1 MKDIDILTVSFASVI
16 YFIMYLVWYSKLLVG
31 KVYDSI
37 LQKTHK
43 KTVLNYV
50 LVFVSIFILS
60 YIIALFEVLIGIA
73 TFWDGVFFGLL
84 IWFGFILTHSLFLVV
99 SFKRNFK
106 LFVLDNLLY
115 LFAMMLVGG
124 ILAG

>member
-16 YFIMYLVWYSKLLVG
+16 YFIMYLVWYSKFLIG
-31 KVYDSI
+31 KIYDSI

-60 YIIALFEVLIGIA
+60 YIMALFEILIGIA

>member
-1 MKDIDILTVSFASVI
+1 MKDIDILTVAFASVI
-16 YFIMYLVWYSKLLVG
+16 YFIMYVVWYSKFLIG

-50 LVFVSIFILS
+50 LVFISIFILS

-84 IWFGFILTHSLFLVV
+84 IWFGFIFSHSLFLVI

-115 LFAMMLVGG
+115 IFAMMLVAG